1 MSADLWPEIRQG
13 TASVFVLRSDG
24 PATRMAMLWHQG
36 LGQWLVPGGHIEDGE
51 TAAEAASR
59 EVLEEVGYRIV
70 LYDASAVRVSAA
82 SGERPVAMPLA
93 IAEEIIPATR
103 DQLEHVHVDHLF
115 AARLASDE
123 IAAPAETLARW
134 VGQEE
139 LHELR
144 TFRLTREIG
153 KTLLAP
159 DSPLARAVLMDGESI

>member
-1 MSADLWPEIRQG
+1 MSANPWPDIRQG

-24 PATRMAMLWHQG
+24 AATQMAMLWHQG

-51 TAAEAASR
+51 TAAETASR

-103 DQLEHVHVDHLF
+103 DQVEHVHVDHLF
-115 AARLASDE
+115 AARLSNE
-123 IAAPAETLARW
+123 IAAPAETRARW
-134 VGQEE
+134 VGQR
-139 LHELR
+139 ELR
-144 TFRLTREIG
+144 ELPTFRLTREIG
-153 KTLLAP
+153 QTLLAP
-159 DSPLARAVLMDGESI
+159 GSSLARAVLADRGGL